1 MISINQNY
9 EFHSYLSIS
18 KKNSLERPLL
28 SPQLILTKKETEEI
42 KLIKI
47 ICGIRPKN
55 KNFKKSIFYNPYW
68 EKYDIPNSFIT
79 ESKKEKSDGS
89 ILIYKKKIPTNDFI
103 NGILPI
109 KFYEEANK
117 IKTQEII
124 KTLINWLTLE
134 KIIYTLP
141 IKQEKERFG
150 KINFNRETATKI
162 TNNIYKYLT
171 N

>member
-1 MISINQNY
+1 MISVNQNY

-18 KKNSLERPLL
+18 KNNSLEIPLL
-28 SPQLILTKKETEEI
+28 SPQLILTKKETEET

-47 ICGIRPKN
+47 ICGIKPKN
-55 KNFKKSIFYNPYW
+55 KNFEKSIFYNPYW
-68 EKYDIPNSFIT
+68 KKYNIPNSFVT

-89 ILIYKKKIPTNDFI
+89 ILIYKKNIPTNDFI

-109 KFYEEANK
+109 EFYEKANK
-117 IKTQEII
+117 IKTQEITR
-124 KTLINWLTLE
+124 TLINWLTLE

-141 IKQEKERFG
+141 MKKEKEKFG
-150 KINFNRETATKI
+150 KIHFNKETATKI
-162 TNNIYKYLT
+162 TNDIYKYLT